1 MRLRLRR
8 SRATAPRSAGRAGGA
23 AVRRVRAP
31 PAREP
36 LSRRA
41 DAPRSTGVL
50 DACAVNRPAFRAL
63 VAAVRAAHRLNSFH
77 NFWRAA
83 ALVHALATLLCAGDA
98 KALLNDEDAL
108 TLLLAGAP

>member
-1 MRLRLRR
+1 M
-8 SRATAPRSAGRAGGA
+8 
-23 AVRRVRAP
+23 RAP